1 MQQKSD
7 IANEIDFLANLRQLA
22 RVYESI
28 STIKMQQI
36 RERIIQSCSFVANLM
51 DIFQSLQYEHPEEKV
66 EVEKQLIEQRGKGLK
81 PLATVI
87 ITANAKFH
95 GNILRKTF
103 DYFISQ
109 YDKKGDLFV
118 IGKIGRELIREYE
131 ADIIFKEFDISDINF
146 TIQDLKPILFHLLQY
161 KKIHVYY
168 AVFKN
173 LVEQVPTDTDIADIL
188 KLTPEEL
195 KKEAGSEHHPEFL
208 FEPSGQEI
216 AGYIHNSVIAML
228 LLQTVSETNLAR
240 LASRLNAMDA
250 LLQRIDVDVKHLES
264 RKRRV
269 DRNIQNSKQS
279 ERLAGMAMW

>member
-1 MQQKSD
+1 MQQKSIID
-7 IANEIDFLANLRQLA
+7 SEIDFLANLRQLA
-22 RVYESI
+22 RVYETI

-36 RERIIQSCSFVANLM
+36 RESIIQSRSFVASLM
-51 DIFQSLQYEHPEEKV
+51 DIFQSLQYADPEEKAQL
-66 EVEKQLIEQRGKGLK
+66 EKELLEQRGKDLK

-95 GNILRKTF
+95 GDILRKTF
-103 DYFISQ
+103 EYFISQ

-118 IGKIGRELIREYE
+118 IGKIGRELVQDYK

-188 KLTPEEL
+188 KLSPEEL
-195 KKEAGSEHHPEFL
+195 QKETDVENHPEFL

-216 AGYIHNSVIAML
+216 AGFIHNSVIAML

-250 LLQRIDVDVKHLES
+250 LLQRIDADVKNLES
-264 RKRRV
+264 RRR
-269 DRNIQNSKQS
+269 RAERHIENSKQS
-279 ERLAGMAMW
+279 ERLAGISLW

>member
-1 MQQKSD
+1 MRQKSN
-7 IANEIDFLANLRQLA
+7 IINEIEFLEDLRQLA
-22 RVYESI
+22 HVYETI

-36 RERIIQSCSFVANLM
+36 RESIIQSRSFFAELM
-51 DIFQSLQYEHPEEKV
+51 DIFQSLQYENLDTINENIAT
-66 EVEKQLIEQRGKGLK
+66 LTEQRGISLK
-81 PLATVI
+81 PMATVI
-87 ITANAKFH
+87 ITANTKFH
-95 GNILRKTF
+95 GDILRKTF
-103 DYFISQ
+103 NYFIKK
-109 YDKKGDLFV
+109 YDRAGDLFV
-118 IGKIGRELIREYE
+118 IGKIGRELIQQYKSS
-131 ADIIFKEFDISDINF
+131 INFKEFDISDINF

-173 LVEQVPTDTDIADIL
+173 LVEQVPSDTDIADIL

-195 KKEAGSEHHPEFL
+195 QKETGFEHHPEFL
-208 FEPSGQEI
+208 FEPSGQKI

>member
-1 MQQKSD
+1 MQQKSNITD
-7 IANEIDFLANLRQLA
+7 EIDFLVNLRQLA

-36 RERIIQSCSFVANLM
+36 RESIIQSRTFVVNLM
-51 DIFQSLQYEHPEEKV
+51 DIFQSLQYEHPEEKA
-66 EVEKQLIEQRGKGLK
+66 EVEKQV
-81 PLATVI
+81 ATVI

-95 GNILRKTF
+95 GDILRKTF

-118 IGKIGRELIREYE
+118 IGKIGRELIKQYKS
-131 ADIIFKEFDISDINF
+131 DIVFKEFDISDINF

-173 LVEQVPTDTDIADIL
+173 LVEQIPTDTDIADIL
-188 KLTPEEL
+188 KLMPEEL
-195 KKEAGSEHHPEFL
+195 QKEAGAEDHPEFL

-250 LLQRIDVDVKHLES
+250 LLQKIDVGVKRLNS
-264 RKRRV
+264 RQRRIE
-269 DRNIQNSKQS
+269 RGIQNSKQS
-279 ERLAGMAMW
+279 ERLAGMTMW

>member
-36 RERIIQSCSFVANLM
+36 RESIIQSRSFVVNLM
-51 DIFQSLQYEHPEEKV
+51 DIFQSLQYEHPEEKA
-66 EVEKQLIEQRGKGLK
+66 EVEKQLAEQRGKGLK

-87 ITANAKFH
+87 ITANAKFY
-95 GNILRKTF
+95 GDILRKTF

-173 LVEQVPTDTDIADIL
+173 LVEQIPTDADIADIL
-188 KLTPEEL
+188 KLTPEEI
-195 KKEAGSEHHPEFL
+195 KEQTGKEKQTDFL
-208 FEPSGQEI
+208 FEPSGQKI
-216 AGYIHNSVIAML
+216 AGFIHNSVIAML
-228 LLQTVSETNLAR
+228 LLQTVSETHLAR

-250 LLQRIDVDVKHLES
+250 LLQRIDIDVKKL
-264 RKRRV
+264 
-269 DRNIQNSKQS
+269 DSKQRRFEKS
-279 ERLAGMAMW
+279 LQSIKQAERLSGIALW

>member
-7 IANEIDFLANLRQLA
+7 VANEIDFLINLRQLA

-36 RERIIQSCSFVANLM
+36 RESIIQSRSFVVNLM
-51 DIFQSLQYEHPEEKV
+51 DIFQSLQYEHPEEKAK
-66 EVEKQLIEQRGKGLK
+66 VEKQLAEQRGKGLK

-95 GNILRKTF
+95 GDILRKTF

-118 IGKIGRELIREYE
+118 IGKIGRELVKQYRS
-131 ADIIFKEFDISDINF
+131 DIAFKEFDISDINF

-264 RKRRV
+264 RRRRV
-269 DRNIQNSKQS
+269 ERSIQNSKQS

>member
-36 RERIIQSCSFVANLM
+36 RESIIQSRSFVANLM

-95 GNILRKTF
+95 GDILRKTF

-131 ADIIFKEFDISDINF
+131 ADIVFKEFDISDINF

-173 LVEQVPTDTDIADIL
+173 LVEQIPSDTDIADIL

-195 KKEAGSEHHPEFL
+195 QKKT
-208 FEPSGQEI
+208 
-216 AGYIHNSVIAML
+216 GYIHNSVIAML